1 MNYEFDWGVLLTYR
15 ELLFTGLLIT
25 LKLTAISLVLSM
37 LLGFS
42 MGIFRTC
49 PVAALRWLA
58 GVYVEF
64 FRNIPLIIQLFFW
77 YFGFPAIL
85 PEAWTSWLNRHHLE
99 MIAAVAGLSTYT
111 SAYIAEVVRAGIQ
124 SLPKGQWEAAL
135 STGLGYLG
143 AMRSVIMP
151 QAVGIIIPPLTN
163 QFLNL
168 TKNSSLAM
176 TIGVAELTFQSQ
188 AVEAQT
194 FRGFEATSAAT
205 GIYLALSLIIAGVT
219 NALERGRPGTAVK
232 WKR

>member
-1 MNYEFDWGVLLTYR
+1 MLLTYR
-15 ELLFTGLLIT
+15 ELLFTGLLVT
-25 LKLTAISLVLSM
+25 LKLTAISLALSM

-42 MGIFRTC
+42 LGVIRSC
-49 PVAALRWLA
+49 PLALLRWLG

-85 PEAWTSWLNRHHLE
+85 PEAWSGWLNRHNLE

-111 SAYIAEVVRAGIQ
+111 SAYTAEVVRAGIQ
-124 SLPKGQWEAAL
+124 SLPRGQWEAAL
-135 STGLGYLG
+135 SSGLGYLG
-143 AMRSVIMP
+143 AMRLVIMP
-151 QAVGIIIPPLTN
+151 QAVRIIIPPLIN

-205 GIYLALSLIIAGVT
+205 GIYLALSLIISAAT
-219 NALERGRPGTAVK
+219 NALERGRLGRKT
-232 WKR
+232 

>member
-1 MNYEFDWGVLLTYR
+1 LNYEFDWSVLLTYR
-15 ELLFTGLLIT
+15 ELLFTGLLVT
-25 LKLTAISLVLSM
+25 LKLTAISLALSM

-42 MGIFRTC
+42 LGVIRSC
-49 PVAALRWLA
+49 PLALLRWLG

-85 PEAWTSWLNRHHLE
+85 PEAWSGWLNRHNLE

-111 SAYIAEVVRAGIQ
+111 SAYTAEVVRAGIQ
-124 SLPKGQWEAAL
+124 SLPRGQWEAAL
-135 STGLGYLG
+135 SSGLGYLG
-143 AMRSVIMP
+143 AMRLVIMP
-151 QAVGIIIPPLTN
+151 QAVRIIIPPLIN

-205 GIYLALSLIIAGVT
+205 GIYLALSLIISAAT
-219 NALERGRPGTAVK
+219 NALERGRLGRKT
-232 WKR
+232 